1 VSHSQG
7 NLLLANAV
15 QLLPDIDNMYQ
26 TPQRCLGA
34 LTFASPI
41 GSASF
46 GLSGMIRGM
55 EMNKDILL
63 MLPNRNDFPRYDD
76 DRTVLATTQIDAES
90 NPFKK
95 LSLRL
100 SHGVKIH
107 EVDWNYLTWPNS
119 VDSVKSALRA
129 IRHSCE

>member
-1 VSHSQG
+1 
-7 NLLLANAV
+7 
-15 QLLPDIDNMYQ
+15 
-26 TPQRCLGA
+26 
-34 LTFASPI
+34 
-41 GSASF
+41 
-46 GLSGMIRGM
+46 M

-95 LSLRL
+95 LNLRL

-107 EVDWNYLTWPNS
+107 EVDWNDLTWPNS